1 MLTSHN
7 IILPKYLGIV
17 KEKGSRMSKTRAR
30 EGGASVFTALLS
42 CFCIL
47 VPPSV
52 RQKIPFRLRKGK
64 AEGGCGGPEAEQ
76 VRYGV
81 KIPPRPSRSPTVV
94 GRSVKVRSPDFRQK
108 KFGF

>member
-1 MLTSHN
+1 MKRPLSHN
-7 IILPKYLGIV
+7 IILPKYLEIV
-17 KEKGSRMSKTRAR
+17 KKNKAAEKIACPS
-30 EGGASVFTALLS
+30 EGE
-42 CFCIL
+42 
-47 VPPSV
+47 
-52 RQKIPFRLRKGK
+52 
-64 AEGGCGGPEAEQ
+64 AEGGGGGPEAEQ